1 MTPVGNNTNYYY
13 SQQPSPSMRRKALRL
28 RTVNSCA
35 DSSFTGEPPVSALLC
50 RRVVAGQ
57 PFWLETRM
65 RRHTKNRRLLLCGL
79 GLLVASSLVAW
90 KTLPL
95 GGELPSTIKVT
106 RGNIESSVTALGTL
120 QPRRYVDVGAQASGQ
135 IRKLHVEVGDL
146 VKEGQLLVEID
157 PSTQKARLDAGR
169 YSIENLKAQLA
180 EQQAL
185 YQLAQQQLK
194 RQQHLSAGGA
204 TREEDVQSAQAQ
216 LKVTQSRIEMYRAQ
230 ILQAQASLR
239 SDEAELGYTR
249 IYAPMSGTVVAVDA
263 REGQTLNA
271 QQQTPLILR
280 IAKLSPMTV
289 WAEVSEADIGH
300 VKPGMQAYFTTLAG
314 GKRRWSSTVRQILPI
329 PPKPLDQANQGGGSP
344 SASASGSG
352 AGGKVVLYTVLLD
365 VENTDNDLMAEMTA
379 QVFFVA
385 GEAKNVLTAPV
396 AALDETG
403 QADGI
408 RLAQVLDAKGKVV
421 QRQVRTGLSD
431 RLRVQIVEGLAEGDN
446 LLIGAPA
453 ASGG

>member
-1 MTPVGNNTNYYY
+1 
-13 SQQPSPSMRRKALRL
+13 MRRPSK
-28 RTVNSCA
+28 
-35 DSSFTGEPPVSALLC
+35 
-50 RRVVAGQ
+50 
-57 PFWLETRM
+57 
-65 RRHTKNRRLLLCGL
+65 KRRLVLCGL
-79 GLLVASSLVAW
+79 GLLSLSALLAW
-90 KTLPL
+90 KTFSSSADPL
-95 GGELPSTIKVT
+95 STVSVT
-106 RGNIESSVTALGTL
+106 RNDIESSVTALGTL

-135 IRKLHVEVGDL
+135 IRKLHVEVGDQ
-146 VKEGQLLVEID
+146 VKAGQLLVEID
-157 PSTQKARLDAGR
+157 PSTQQARLDAGR
-169 YSIENLKAQLA
+169 FSIDNLKAQLA
-180 EQQAL
+180 EQQAQYL
-185 YQLAQQQLK
+185 LAEQQYK
-194 RQQHLSAGGA
+194 RQRNLAAGGA

-216 LKVTQSRIEMYRAQ
+216 LKVTQARIDMYRAQ
-230 ILQAQASLR
+230 IRQAQASLR

-300 VKPGMQAYFTTLAG
+300 VKAGMSAYFTTLAG
-314 GKRRWSSTVRQILPI
+314 GKRRWTSTVRQILPV
-329 PPKPLDQANQGGGSP
+329 PPKPLDQSNQGGGSP
-344 SASASGSG
+344 ASASGGS

-365 VENTDNDLMAEMTA
+365 VENPDNALMGEMTT

-385 GEAKNVLTAPV
+385 GRASKVLTVPV
-396 AALDETG
+396 AALDEDANNENL
-403 QADGI
+403 QI
-408 RLAQVLDAKGKVV
+408 AQVLDASGKVE

-431 RLRVQIVEGLAEGDN
+431 RLRVQVLEGLSEGER